1 MQAES
6 EMLTVTRWVR
16 MEAGIRKCY
25 LYR

>member
-6 EMLTVTRWVR
+6 EAPAATMWVSSK
-16 MEAGIRKCY
+16 GKCY